1 MPQQRQLAAIMFT
14 DIVGYT
20 AMMQEDEQSAVA
32 ITKRYV
38 SVLKQTA
45 FLHGGEILND
55 YGDGSLCTFSSA
67 TEAIRCAMEIQQQL
81 QDEPK
86 VPLRI
91 GLHIGEVFF
100 EDGKIF
106 GDGVNVASRIQ
117 SIGVANSILFSSEIG
132 SKLAN
137 QPEFRMISL
146 GRFQFKNVTVPVEVF
161 ALTNEGLLVPDKG
174 KIEGKLQ
181 EIKTGRNKNIFIATV
196 LLFAV
201 IAFFAYRQY
210 SHSKVFTG
218 KEKSIAVLPFE
229 NISNDTLQQFFSDG
243 ITEDIITQLSKIADL
258 KVISRTSVMQYKN
271 TTKTIRQIARELGV
285 SAILEGSVRKEGSNL
300 RITAQLID
308 AKTDQHIWA
317 ERFDRDASEVFA
329 IQSEVAQRIANQLDV
344 KLTADEGTRIQKK
357 ATKNIAAYEDYLK
370 ARKSPLR
377 ERVPLLLS
385 ALKKDSSFA
394 LAWADLAMVYS
405 KTTARDQAE
414 VPYYIR
420 KSLDAALTAVYYGP
434 DLSET
439 HMILGDVLK
448 TITLNPALSIKE
460 LNKSI
465 SLNPNNSEAY
475 VYLAYTQIELG
486 MFNEAEQNLLKAVK
500 LDPVSG
506 LTRGAW
512 FNLYLYSRKPDKL
525 MSFIMQQPAEMREGL
540 IANRKPWYFFLKDDY
555 DSILM
560 NKNARRDPMLIGIS
574 YAKTGKLK
582 EAGKIVDSLKALSP
596 LDHAFSIGIIYAWM
610 NEKQKSMDYLNLA
623 YRMYDYNLVKI
634 KVDKL
639 FDPLRLD
646 DAFRELLRKME
657 ME

>member
-137 QPEFRMISL
+137 QPEFRMVSL

-243 ITEDIITQLSKIADL
+243 TTEW
-258 KVISRTSVMQYKN
+258 
-271 TTKTIRQIARELGV
+271 V
-285 SAILEGSVRKEGSNL
+285 S
-300 RITAQLID
+300 
-308 AKTDQHIWA
+308 
-317 ERFDRDASEVFA
+317 
-329 IQSEVAQRIANQLDV
+329 
-344 KLTADEGTRIQKK
+344 
-357 ATKNIAAYEDYLK
+357 
-370 ARKSPLR
+370 
-377 ERVPLLLS
+377 
-385 ALKKDSSFA
+385 
-394 LAWADLAMVYS
+394 
-405 KTTARDQAE
+405 
-414 VPYYIR
+414 
-420 KSLDAALTAVYYGP
+420 
-434 DLSET
+434 
-439 HMILGDVLK
+439 
-448 TITLNPALSIKE
+448 
-460 LNKSI
+460 
-465 SLNPNNSEAY
+465 
-475 VYLAYTQIELG
+475 
-486 MFNEAEQNLLKAVK
+486 
-500 LDPVSG
+500 SG
-506 LTRGAW
+506 G
-512 FNLYLYSRKPDKL
+512 
-525 MSFIMQQPAEMREGL
+525 
-540 IANRKPWYFFLKDDY
+540 
-555 DSILM
+555 
-560 NKNARRDPMLIGIS
+560 
-574 YAKTGKLK
+574 
-582 EAGKIVDSLKALSP
+582 
-596 LDHAFSIGIIYAWM
+596 
-610 NEKQKSMDYLNLA
+610 
-623 YRMYDYNLVKI
+623 
-634 KVDKL
+634 
-639 FDPLRLD
+639 
-646 DAFRELLRKME
+646 
-657 ME
+657 